1 MEIWRGMNMMQ
12 EQTSIDLKM
21 QEKRRKTIAEIR
33 KAVFDLENENVR
45 LKTPKKDSEI
55 VESITN
61 LIRRKAAELE
71 L

>member
-1 MEIWRGMNMMQ
+1 MEIWRGMNMIQ

>member
-1 MEIWRGMNMMQ
+1 MNMIQ

-61 LIRRKAAELE
+61 LIRRMAAELE